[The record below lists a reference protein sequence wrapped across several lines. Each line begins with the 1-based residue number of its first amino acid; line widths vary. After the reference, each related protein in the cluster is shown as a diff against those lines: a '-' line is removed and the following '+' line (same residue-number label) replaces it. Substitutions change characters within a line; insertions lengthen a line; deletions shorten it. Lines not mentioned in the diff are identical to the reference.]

1 MRFSQRLFLIAGIFG
16 VAILPPMY
24 FFEDF
29 FGRQVPPPITHPE
42 FYYGFIGVTFAF
54 QIVYLFIAWDPL
66 RYRPMML
73 VGAFGKG
80 SFVVA
85 LAVLVAQ
92 GRVPFGPAL
101 MVAPDLIFAVL
112 FVHAYLVTRGLKR
125 SPR

>member
-1 MRFSQRLFLIAGIFG
+1 
-16 VAILPPMY
+16 
-24 FFEDF
+24 
-29 FGRQVPPPITHPE
+29 
-42 FYYGFIGVTFAF
+42 
-54 QIVYLFIAWDPL
+54 L